1 MEKKEMRDNQ
11 KIQAVTNEIFS
22 YNYNDESTFTDEKYE
37 ELDEMVDKLKEE
49 FPWKEIYKCW
59 FNYLK
64 NRCNT
69 PEEVVNWTYL
79 FSAFGGTDEPI
90 DEPYKLGGFLLYKIG
105 DIKKYYSDVSDII
118 ERVIASLLIKGGYI
132 SGYEFTDFL
141 IDSDPKILAELE
153 KWKKYYSK
161 KQKQQ

>member
-1 MEKKEMRDNQ
+1 MRINP
-11 KIQAVTNEIFS
+11 KIQAVTDELFGV
-22 YNYNDESTFTDEKYE
+22 NYSDKSVFTDEKSE
-37 ELDEMVDKLKEE
+37 ELADKADELREE

-64 NRCNT
+64 DKCNT
-69 PEEVVNWTYL
+69 PEETINWANLYWIYVG
-79 FSAFGGTDEPI
+79 SEEI
-90 DEPYKLGGFLLYKIG
+90 VDEPYKLGGLLLYKLG
-105 DIKKYYSDVSDII
+105 DIKKYYDDLTGII
-118 ERVIASLLIKGGYI
+118 ESVVITLLEDGGYI
-132 SGYEFTDFL
+132 SLVEDPYYA

>member
-1 MEKKEMRDNQ
+1 MEGKEMRINP
-11 KIQAVTNEIFS
+11 KIQAVTEELFGV
-22 YNYNDESTFTDEKYE
+22 NYCDDTVFTDERYE
-37 ELDEMVDKLKEE
+37 ELEDKAIELKKE
-49 FPWKEIYKCW
+49 FSWKEIYKCW

-64 NRCNT
+64 DRCNT

-153 KWKKYYSK
+153 NWKKYYDK
-161 KQKQQ
+161 RQQK